1 MKKIEA
7 IVRHHRLD
15 DVKTALLAAGV
26 VGMTISEVQGHG
38 RQKGHKET
46 YRGAEY
52 EVEFVPKIKI
62 EIVVADDQLDST
74 LRAVI
79 DSAKTGNVGDGKI
92 FVTEL
97 ANAIRIRTEESGD
110 AAL

>member
-15 DVKTALLAAGV
+15 EIKEALTTAGV
-26 VGMTISEVQGHG
+26 VGMTITEVQGHG

-52 EVEFVPKIKI
+52 AVEFVPKIKV
-62 EIVVADDQLDST
+62 EIAVADKDLDST
-74 LRAVI
+74 IQAI
-79 DSAKTGNVGDGKI
+79 IEAAKTGSVGDGKI

-97 ANAIRIRTEESGD
+97 SNAIRIRTAESGD

>member
-15 DVKTALLAAGV
+15 DVKSALSAAGI
-26 VGMTISEVQGHG
+26 VGMTITEVQGHG

-52 EVEFVPKIKI
+52 DVEFVPKIKI
-62 EIVVADDQLDST
+62 EIAVTDEQLDAT
-74 LRAVI
+74 LRAVL

-97 ANAIRIRTEESGD
+97 ADAVRIRTEESGD
-110 AAL
+110 GAL